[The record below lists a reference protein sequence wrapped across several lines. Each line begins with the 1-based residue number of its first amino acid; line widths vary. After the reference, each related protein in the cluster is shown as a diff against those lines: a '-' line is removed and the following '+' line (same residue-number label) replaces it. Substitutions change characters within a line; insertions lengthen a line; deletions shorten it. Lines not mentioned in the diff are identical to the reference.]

1 MSTITKPVGGPV
13 PNLVRAEVMAVQKLL
28 NKNRSPPLPKIAEDG
43 LEGPETTTAIGEF
56 QKRVVKM
63 ARPDSRVDPDG
74 ATWRALSGGK
84 AAVSAEAPAGDA
96 VSFPFATVTGYSWMT
111 SFRAFASNRS
121 GGKRAHA
128 GCDLYYPKGT
138 FIHAV
143 KAGRVVRGPYAF
155 YASTYALE
163 VDHGTFLVRYGEVQ
177 SHTLVKEGDTV
188 VAGQKIAKV
197 GHLVGISVPSDMLH
211 FELYSKAAGGAL
223 TVGAGE
229 SKKRAD
235 GVPFLRRS
243 DLLDPTSLLN
253 RAKANLPAAG

>member
-1 MSTITKPVGGPV
+1 MSTLTKPVGGPV

-28 NKNRSPPLPKIAEDG
+28 NKNRTPPLPKIAEDG

-56 QKRVVKM
+56 QQRVVEM

-74 ATWRALSGGK
+74 ATWRARSGGK
-84 AAVSAEAPAGDA
+84 AAAPAEPPAGDA
-96 VSFPFATVTGYSWMT
+96 VSFPFATVTGYSWTT

-155 YASTYALE
+155 YAATYALE
-163 VDHGTFLVRYGEVQ
+163 VDRGTFLVRYGEVQ

-188 VAGQKIAKV
+188 VAGQKIAEV

-211 FELYSKAAGGAL
+211 FELYDKSRSGPL
-223 TVGAGE
+223 TVGAGPE
-229 SKKRAD
+229 SASKN
-235 GVPFLRRS
+235 GIPFMRRK
-243 DLLDPTSLLN
+243 DLLDPTSNLN
-253 RAKANLPAAG
+253 LWRNNPSPS